1 MSAATAD
8 AVRKDKGDRKSAAAR
23 RKVLDYIREMKRID
37 GWLSTAEARCFV
49 ELDAV
54 QKAAGIHGD
63 LVEIGVWQGRGA
75 ILFHHLLREDEC
87 VHAVDIFDLR
97 DRDHPY
103 FNDPQA
109 LQANARHFG
118 CDDRLRPVRMD
129 TSRDGHR
136 LLDIVRPESV
146 RILHIDGGHD
156 YEVVR
161 RDIEVA
167 RRMLGEGAALVFD
180 DFFNR
185 RHPGTTQAIMEFL
198 LSTPAIAPFMVTGK
212 KLWTCDAGRHVDFL
226 RHMKSA
232 KVASRKSVL
241 FQRTVLV
248 AD

>member
-1 MSAATAD
+1 MNAVANDTLRPGKGSDSPAGCRTA
-8 AVRKDKGDRKSAAAR
+8 R
-23 RKVLDYIREMKRID
+23 DYIREMKRID
-37 GWLSTAEARCFV
+37 GWLSQSDARCFV

-63 LVEIGVWQGRGA
+63 IVEIGVWHGRGA
-75 ILFHHLLREDEC
+75 ILFHHFLRADEC
-87 VHAVDIFDLR
+87 VYAVDIFDLR
-97 DRDHPY
+97 DPGHPY
-103 FNDPQA
+103 FNDPAA
-109 LQANARHFG
+109 LRAHAAHFG
-118 CDDRLRPVRMD
+118 CDDRLKPVRMD
-129 TSRDGHR
+129 TAQEGHR

-161 RDIEVA
+161 RDIEIA

-198 LSTPAIAPFMVTGK
+198 QSSPRFVPFMLTGK
-212 KLWTCDAGRHVDFL
+212 KLWVCGADRHAAHL
-226 RHMKSA
+226 RHMKAA
-232 KVASRKSVL
+232 KVATRKAEL
-241 FQRTVLV
+241 FERMLLV